1 MLLIN
6 SKGKSLD
13 GFIEKERFYGSS
25 KQIDIGFDPIAQK
38 EESVQYVPLLTTLET
53 TLEYE
58 DASSLLYSEANNAGS
73 NDSGMLKSCRNG
85 TAYKENIQTQM

>member
-1 MLLIN
+1 MGLLKRKGFMGVQ
-6 SKGKSLD
+6 SKLILGLTRLLRKKNLFNMSH
-13 GFIEKERFYGSS
+13 
-25 KQIDIGFDPIAQK
+25 
-38 EESVQYVPLLTTLET
+38 VPLLTTLET

-58 DASSLLYSEANNAGS
+58 DTSSLLYSEANNAGS

>member
-1 MLLIN
+1 M
-6 SKGKSLD
+6 
-13 GFIEKERFYGSS
+13 
-25 KQIDIGFDPIAQK
+25 
-38 EESVQYVPLLTTLET
+38 ET